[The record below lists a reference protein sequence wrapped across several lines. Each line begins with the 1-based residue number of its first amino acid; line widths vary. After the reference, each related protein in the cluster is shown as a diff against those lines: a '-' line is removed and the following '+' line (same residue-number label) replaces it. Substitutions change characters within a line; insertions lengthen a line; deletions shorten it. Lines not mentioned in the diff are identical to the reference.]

1 MKIIIMNDRAK
12 MVYRSTS
19 QERRT
24 GMIRI
29 DRIRKYMI
37 TAFMAVSLLTVTACG
52 VKKDT
57 ASNKAAANIEQSTE
71 TATVAKAKDMQMQV
85 KGADGNTVTLTGD
98 ATINEAGEMVFEGKD
113 SVGNVVKVTGTAEK
127 TEDGSFKVKETA
139 VAGTVKV
146 VADNGQETEVSNENK
161 GNVTVDEI
169 KDTTTEVVK
178 NDTSDNKQESGS
190 TDIGKNDNTTGITD
204 TKPSEENNTS
214 NTAET
219 PAPDNK
225 QDSTGNSSTSDTTPS
240 TPEHTHTWT
249 PVTTTIHHD
258 ATGHYE
264 DVVVGTR
271 TVVDKEAWDEPI
283 YEWKYMGKTRCIKC
297 GQVFNTA
304 DECFD
309 HQDVLADNGDYT
321 HGSYEFIAEKVQT
334 DTIHHEA
341 ETHEETITEKRWVE
355 DTAAYDETVITGYVC
370 SCGEK
375 K

>member
-1 MKIIIMNDRAK
+1 
-12 MVYRSTS
+12 
-19 QERRT
+19 
-24 GMIRI
+24 MIRI

-113 SVGNVVKVTGTAEK
+113 SAGNVVKVTGTAEK
-127 TEDGSFKVKETA
+127 TEDGSFKVKEA
-139 VAGTVKV
+139 SVDGTVKV

-161 GNVTVDEI
+161 ETVTVDEI
-169 KDTTTEVVK
+169 KNTTVEVAK
-178 NDTSDNKQESGS
+178 NDTSDNKQDSGS
-190 TDIGKNDNTTGITD
+190 MDIGKNDNTTGITD

-249 PVTTTIHHD
+249 PVTTTIYHE

-271 TVVDKEAWDEPI
+271 TVVDKEAWDEPM
-283 YEWKYMGKTRCIKC
+283 YEWRAYGVRCKGC
-297 GQVFNTA
+297 GQI
-304 DECFD
+304 FD
-309 HQDVLADNGDYT
+309 SENEFFTHSDYQADVLDDWG
-321 HGSYEFIAEKVQT
+321 HGSWEVLFRNEQV

-341 ETHEETITEKRWVE
+341 ETHEEDIKEKQWIE
-355 DTAAYDETVITGYVC
+355 DTAAYDETVITGYTC
-370 SCGEK
+370 SCGATK
-375 K
+375 

>member
-1 MKIIIMNDRAK
+1 
-12 MVYRSTS
+12 
-19 QERRT
+19 
-24 GMIRI
+24 MIK
-29 DRIRKYMI
+29 KYI
-37 TAFMAVSLLTVTACG
+37 VVTFTLVSLVITACG
-52 VKKDT
+52 SKKDT
-57 ASNKAAANIEQSTE
+57 VNNAAGNIEQSTE
-71 TATVAKAKDMQMQV
+71 SVTVAKAKDMQLQV
-85 KGADGNTVTLTGD
+85 KDANGNTVTLTGD

-113 SVGNVVKVTGTAEK
+113 SAGNVVKVTGTAEK
-127 TEDGSFKVKETA
+127 TEDGGFKVKEAA
-139 VAGTVKV
+139 VEGTSKV
-146 VADNGQETEVSNENK
+146 VADDGQETEVSNE
-161 GNVTVDEI
+161 GSGDITADEI
-169 KDTTTEVVK
+169 KNTTTEVVK
-178 NDTSDNKQESGS
+178 NDTADDKQE
-190 TDIGKNDNTTGITD
+190 TNNAVHN
-204 TKPSEENNTS
+204 ENV
-214 NTAET
+214 
-219 PAPDNK
+219 
-225 QDSTGNSSTSDTTPS
+225 SDTPEVKPEIPA

-271 TVVDKEAWDEPI
+271 TVVDKEAWYEPI

-370 SCGEK
+370 SCGAK